1 MTRAA
6 MISRFG
12 IIKTSNCLG
21 LTSNILTDC
30 QKSKTSPKRSL
41 ELQKVENWTTVVC
54 TELIEATRQKK
65 VKYTEMKKITIYFH
79 TQTKHNKSIPLE
91 SIFSETEQQNL

>member
-1 MTRAA
+1 

-12 IIKTSNCLG
+12 ITKTPYCSG

-30 QKSKTSPKRSL
+30 QKSKTSPKSSL

-54 TELIEATRQKK
+54 TELMEATRQKK
-65 VKYTEMKKITIYFH
+65 LKYTEMKKITIYFH
-79 TQTKHNKSIPLE
+79 TQTKQVNTVRKH
-91 SIFSETEQQNL
+91 FFEQQNL

>member
-12 IIKTSNCLG
+12 IIKTSNCLA

-41 ELQKVENWTTVVC
+41 EL
-54 TELIEATRQKK
+54 IEATRQKK
-65 VKYTEMKKITIYFH
+65 LKYTEMKKITIYFH
-79 TQTKHNKSIPLE
+79 TQRKQVNTVRKH
-91 SIFSETEQQNL
+91 FFEQQNL